1 LIKTK
6 SNLYLIIRWD
16 GEDGFI
22 KPKNPWFVRG
32 NYNFMN
38 KGMRFM
44 MLSNEAYIGF
54 ESLKAFRK
62 EWTV

>member
-1 LIKTK
+1 MAIWEPDIMNIDKNK
-6 SNLYLIIRWD
+6 KWD
-16 GEDGFI
+16 GDDGFI
-22 KPKNPWFVRG
+22 KPKNPWFVR
-32 NYNFMN
+32 
-38 KGMRFM
+38 GMRFM